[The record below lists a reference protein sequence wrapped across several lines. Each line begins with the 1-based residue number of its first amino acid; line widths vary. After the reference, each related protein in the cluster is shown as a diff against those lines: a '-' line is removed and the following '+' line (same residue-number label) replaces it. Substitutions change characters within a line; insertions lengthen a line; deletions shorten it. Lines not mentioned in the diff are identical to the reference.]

1 MRHQGNRSL
10 AVLALA
16 TLLTGCH
23 RVTPEPHPHVQFFP
37 SPDPALA
44 ALPFSEAVRVGDL
57 LFLSGQ
63 IGSKPGTLG
72 LVPGGFAPEAKQALE
87 NIRLILE
94 RRGSSPDRVVKCTVF
109 LADIH
114 DWPAFNE
121 IYRQVFKAPFPAR
134 SALATSGLALGS
146 RVEIECVATVPPQP

>member
-1 MRHQGNRSL
+1 LRHQKPCFI
-10 AVLALA
+10 AVLGLVS
-16 TLLTGCH
+16 LLMGCQG
-23 RVTPEPHPHVQFFP
+23 VASSPSKAVQFFP

-63 IGSKPGTLG
+63 IGSQPGSLG

-87 NIRLILE
+87 NIRLILQ
-94 RRGSSPDRVVKCTVF
+94 RHGSSPEHVVKCTVF

-121 IYRQVFKAPFPAR
+121 IYRQYFKAPFPAR
-134 SALATSGLALGS
+134 SALGANGLSLGA
-146 RVEIECVATVPPQP
+146 RVEIECVAVVPPKP